1 MQKGFPFVSEG
12 LPSEIVV
19 PQAAASR
26 SICNISTPFHVDGIT

>member
-19 PQAAASR
+19 PQAAASSNAC
-26 SICNISTPFHVDGIT
+26 SISCPLSRFVK